1 MREMDMEAAAAIRAE
16 LAARLAGFERAAPPL
31 HALKPAAVAITVTVE
46 PEGLSFLLTRRSR
59 GLRNHSG
66 QWALPG
72 GRQDEGETEIEAALR
87 ELDEELGLRLDS
99 AEVLATL
106 DDYQTRSGYAV
117 TPIVVWGGI
126 SPALTPNPAEVAS
139 VHRIT
144 LAELDQPGSP
154 EFVTIA
160 ESDRP
165 VVRMLIGGDKVH
177 APTAAMLYQ
186 FREAAMRGR
195 TVRVAELE
203 QPVWAWR

>member
-1 MREMDMEAAAAIRAE
+1 MSSQTNDTAAAFRTEI
-16 LAARLAGFERAAPPL
+16 AARLARFERTDPPL
-31 HALKPAAVAITVTVE
+31 HALKPAAVAIVVTLE
-46 PEGLSFLLTRRSR
+46 PEGAAFLLTRRSR
-59 GLRNHSG
+59 GLRNHAG

-72 GRQDEGETEIEAALR
+72 GRQDEGETAVDAALR
-87 ELDEELGLRLDS
+87 ELDEELGLRLDPG
-99 AEVLATL
+99 EVLATL
-106 DDYQTRSGYAV
+106 DDYQTRSGYAI
-117 TPIVVWGGI
+117 TPIVVWGGV
-126 SPALTPNPAEVAS
+126 SPTLTPNPDEVAS
-139 VHRIT
+139 VHRIS

-177 APTAAMLYQ
+177 APTAAMVYQ

-195 TVRVAELE
+195 TIRVAELE